1 MLTDVFLSFNLYT
14 EAVPKKILE
23 LMDVKDLTRSQVASH
38 LQVLIFPLPYFLKKM
53 CIIYKIILSLC
64 FMKTSYDLVSV
75 TMATATSI
83 LTLLLC
89 VAEIQGTTEKRHQ

>member
-38 LQVLIFPLPYFLKKM
+38 LQVRTYLSSPLRTF
-53 CIIYKIILSLC
+53 
-64 FMKTSYDLVSV
+64 
-75 TMATATSI
+75 
-83 LTLLLC
+83 
-89 VAEIQGTTEKRHQ
+89 

>member
-53 CIIYKIILSLC
+53 CIICKIILSLC
-64 FMKTSYDLVSV
+64 FMKTSY
-75 TMATATSI
+75 I
-83 LTLLLC
+83 
-89 VAEIQGTTEKRHQ
+89 